1 MGVAEPLNMQIS
13 DLRRPPVKP
22 LAWLRRHPVV
32 VDAAVMVLACG
43 PYLAAL
49 LYRAYD
55 FGWWGYPLLAITAA
69 ALFLRR
75 RWPLTML
82 IVIAF
87 ACAFSPLARPGSGFP
102 MIPFAFALYVVASR
116 QSTGRAVIGYGIG
129 VAATV
134 LATLPYSLS
143 GVQPPLVGLFDSFS
157 LIALAIGVIVKS
169 RRDQEQRLLELV
181 NERIDHS
188 ALTERTRIAAEMH
201 DVVAHALTVIVSL
214 ANGATSIR
222 EKHPAK
228 ADAAVEQIALVS
240 RDALDDMHR
249 TLDMLRTADAGLNE
263 SLHHS
268 GDNLPTVEE
277 LVERF
282 HTAGLPV
289 TLTRDGDPLP
299 DDVAVRQ
306 AVFRIVQEA
315 LTNTLRHADAP
326 SSAAVTILR
335 ENGRIEVRVEDDG
348 LSKTAP
354 HIPGHGLVGIEQR
367 ARTFGGHAESGPRP
381 GGGWRTIAVLHPH
394 GERGRDD

>member
-1 MGVAEPLNMQIS
+1 MAETLSMQIS

-22 LAWLRRHPVV
+22 LAWVRRHLVV
-32 VDAAVMVLACG
+32 VDVLVVMLACG
-43 PYLAAL
+43 PHLAAL
-49 LYRAYD
+49 LYGAHD
-55 FGWWGYPLLAITAA
+55 FGWWGYPLLVVTAV

-82 IVIAF
+82 TVVAL
-87 ACAFSPLARPGSGFP
+87 ACAFSPLARPGMGFP
-102 MIPFAFALYVVASR
+102 MIPFAFALYAVASK

-129 VAATV
+129 VAVTV
-134 LATLPYSLS
+134 LATIPYSLS
-143 GVQPPLVGLFDSFS
+143 GMQPPLVALFEPFS
-157 LIALAIGVIVKS
+157 LIALVIGVIVKS
-169 RRDQEQRLLELV
+169 RRDQQQRLLELV
-181 NERIDHS
+181 NERIDHA

-228 ADAAVEQIALVS
+228 ANAAVEQIAVVS

-282 HTAGLPV
+282 RTARLPV
-289 TLTRDGDPLP
+289 TLTREGDPLP

-306 AVFRIVQEA
+306 AVFRIVQES
-315 LTNTLRHADAP
+315 LTNTLRHAEAP
-326 SSAAVTILR
+326 SSATVTILH
-335 ENGRIEVRVEDDG
+335 ENARIEVRIEDDG
-348 LSKTAP
+348 LPGTAP

-367 ARTFGGHAESGPRP
+367 ARAFGGHAEAGPRP
-381 GGGWRTIAVLHPH
+381 GGGWRTIAVLHTH
-394 GERGRDD
+394 GGRGRDD